1 MESLLTKLL
10 ESALL
15 WAKKSSE
22 VICAGAPEQ
31 VEDL

>member
-1 MESLLTKLL
+1 MESLLTKMLA
-10 ESALL
+10 SHLL

-22 VICAGAPEQ
+22 VIFAGAPEQ